1 VYCIT
6 RTNSISKG
14 QYKVHFSIVFMHI
27 NYIGKNAI
35 KMKLIMPDPQHQKF
49 DS

>member
-1 VYCIT
+1 
-6 RTNSISKG
+6 
-14 QYKVHFSIVFMHI
+14 MHI